1 MARMPTGQHGGQHT
15 IHSLGRI
22 AVGRDWALSSH
33 SHACHEMVL
42 ITDGQMETRICGLTQ
57 VCGPGSVK
65 LHPRG
70 EAHAER
76 ALGEGVTL
84 LCMGWDSAEGV
95 DYRAWPL
102 FVADR
107 TGRIRMLMEWMLELS
122 PPLDGTA
129 AAARTGLLQALVL
142 AYAASSRSPADELV
156 VSIRGWVR
164 THIARP
170 IYLDDLA
177 RVAGV
182 SRYHFNRQFR
192 RAAGMPPMRFV
203 RELRVDAARAHLL
216 NTDLPLREIAPLVG
230 FADEFQLS
238 RVFREITGHPPAS
251 VRRVRA

>member
-1 MARMPTGQHGGQHT
+1 MGAAEHT
-15 IHSLGRI
+15 FYQLGRI
-22 AVGRDWALSSH
+22 TTARDWELSSH
-33 SHACHEMVL
+33 SHTGHEMVL
-42 ITDGQMETRICGLTQ
+42 ITAGQMETRIRGLTQ
-57 VCGPGSVK
+57 VCGPGAVK

-76 ALGEGVTL
+76 AVGGDGVGL
-84 LCMGWDSAEGV
+84 MCLSWDSAEGV

-122 PPLDGTA
+122 PPLDAAA
-129 AAARTGLLQALVL
+129 AAARHGLLQALVL

-238 RVFREITGHPPAS
+238 RVFREVSGHPPAA
-251 VRRVRA
+251 VRRARA